1 MKKGAIQIKE
11 DGSTRY
17 FISEN
22 YFYKSDTYYSVL
34 RYELEGFTTVPSSTD
49 MIEAF
54 VVPICLEK
62 ARRHGISVCPWEISY
77 GYLPLPAIVYGI
89 HYFSDP
95 ADYSILK
102 EGETAQEIIKHIT
115 NVGRYP
121 FCYQPI
127 ADGAEVIPFVAVFG
141 KTTIEIPALRDMA
154 AAIYATFHVPLLTIV
169 AVAMGDT
176 YLLSSLSS
184 ARYSKLSREDR
195 NLLKRT
201 LGEC

>member
-1 MKKGAIQIKE
+1 MKKGAIEIKE
-11 DGSTRY
+11 EGSTHY

-22 YFYKSDTYYSVL
+22 YFYKSDTYYSIL
-34 RYELEGFTTVPSSTD
+34 HHELEGFTTIPSSAD

-62 ARRHGISVCPWEISY
+62 ARRHGIPVCPWEISY

-95 ADYSILK
+95 ADYGILK
-102 EGETAQEIIKHIT
+102 DGEIAQEIIKHIT
-115 NVGRYP
+115 NAGRYP

-127 ADGAEVIPFVAVFG
+127 DRSAEVIPFVTVFG
-141 KTTIEIPALRDMA
+141 ETTIEIPQLQEMA
-154 AAIYATFHVPLLTIV
+154 AAVYATFHVPLLTIV
-169 AVAMGDT
+169 AVESMGA

-184 ARYSKLSREDR
+184 ARYSKLSHEDQS
-195 NLLKRT
+195 LLKRT
-201 LGEC
+201 LEEC